1 MIEALSRQEM
11 RAVTRL
17 VRGMNCRQI
26 AADIGITRS
35 VAKNYLRRAA
45 RKVGAHG
52 QSELASIAT
61 ARIPSDAEEGTLP

>member
-1 MIEALSRQEM
+1 
-11 RAVTRL
+11 
-17 VRGMNCRQI
+17 MNCRQI